1 MLLFLG
7 NSSALEPQ
15 PGTTTDGEAAPD
27 PVRIEGDQVTTIEV
41 PAATPLDAALT
52 EIKNV
57 WSLHSEADAPDWVDG
72 NDELLVRAVAST
84 FGCTIGAPAEEV
96 TEILTAEDSDAS

>member
-15 PGTTTDGEAAPD
+15 PGTTTDGESPKD
-27 PVRIEGDQVTTIEV
+27 PGRISGDQVTTIEV
-41 PAATPLDAALT
+41 PGGTPLDAALT

-57 WSLHSEADAPDWVDG
+57 WALHSEADKPDWVDG
-72 NDELLVRAVAST
+72 NDELLVRAIAST
-84 FGCTIGAPAEEV
+84 FDCEIGRPAVEAEV
-96 TEILTAEDSDAS
+96 EGQN

>member
-1 MLLFLG
+1 MMLLLLG

-15 PGTTTDGEAAPD
+15 PGTTTDSESRQE

-41 PAATPLDAALT
+41 PATTPLDAALT

-57 WSLHSEADAPDWVDG
+57 WALHSSADAPDWVDG
-72 NDELLVRAVAST
+72 NDDLLVRAVAST
-84 FGCTIGAPAEEV
+84 FGCEIGVPSDE
-96 TEILTAEDSDAS
+96 TEGDD